1 MAARFEI
8 ARRKIGAGFLFLLAA
23 MSLPA
28 QTEPAPAPP
37 PATNPVVIPFRLQR
51 GHVMVPA
58 RANGSE
64 PRLFMLD
71 TGYSMTMLD
80 AALAE
85 SLGLRRAGRIT
96 IVGIA
101 GEEPANMFEGPTFDL
116 AGVTWKPRRVAAFPA
131 TEGRSRRRDGI
142 FGSGFFR
149 RFVVEI
155 DPAGKVLKLHEPGT
169 HRYSGPGAVLP
180 LTFKGST
187 PIVEAV
193 VELPDKS
200 SVKAQFEVD
209 TGCTGSLCVG
219 RPFVEAHQLAP
230 ANSPSEGRRFGVGGG
245 TRTRTGY
252 LPRLQ
257 LGDVIIT
264 KPEADFFLDDSPVD
278 PPLAGHIGWQLLCD
292 FKVIFDY
299 ARKQMILEQQK

>member
-1 MAARFEI
+1 MTARFGI
-8 ARRKIGAGFLFLLAA
+8 AGGKTGAAFVLLLTAA
-23 MSLPA
+23 SLPA
-28 QTEPAPAPP
+28 QREATASSEPV
-37 PATNPVVIPFRLQR
+37 TNPVVIPFKLQR

-64 PRLFMLD
+64 TRFFMLD
-71 TGYSMTMLD
+71 TGFSITMLD
-80 AALAE
+80 PALAE
-85 SLGLRRAGRIT
+85 SLGLKRAGSVT

-101 GEEPANMFEGPTFDL
+101 GEEPVNMFEGPTFDL
-116 AGVTWKPRRVAAFPA
+116 AGAIWKPRRVAAFRA
-131 TEGRSRRRDGI
+131 GTRSGSRRRDGI
-142 FGSGFFR
+142 FGSSFFR

-155 DPAGKVLKLHEPGT
+155 DPAGKALKLHEPNT
-169 HRYSGPGAVLP
+169 YRYSGPGAVLP

-187 PIVEAV
+187 PVVEAS

-219 RPFVEAHQLAP
+219 RHFVQTHQLVP
-230 ANSPSEGRRFGVGGG
+230 TNSPSQDGRFGVGGDM
-245 TRTRTGY
+245 RTRAGH

-264 KPEADFFLDDSPVD
+264 KPEADFFLDGSPVD
-278 PPLAGHIGWQLLCD
+278 APLAGHLGGNCCAASKS
-292 FKVIFDY
+292 FSTTSKG
-299 ARKQMILEQQK
+299 R